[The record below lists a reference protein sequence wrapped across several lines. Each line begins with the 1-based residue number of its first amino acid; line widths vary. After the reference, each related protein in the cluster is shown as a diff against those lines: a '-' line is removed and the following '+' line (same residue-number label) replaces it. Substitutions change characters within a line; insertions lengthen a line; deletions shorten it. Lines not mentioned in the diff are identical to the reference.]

1 MVRARRVSPHESERR
16 ARTMLWHGIS
26 GFSGAPERSDDSA
39 ALRAVP
45 PVGNHGS
52 VPAPASS
59 MRMEAPC
66 SSKRVAP

>member
-1 MVRARRVSPHESERR
+1 MARATRETLTSRSGAR
-16 ARTMLWHGIS
+16 AMPWHGRS
-26 GFSGAPERSDDSA
+26 GCCGAPERSDDGAERSSA
-39 ALRAVP
+39 P
-45 PVGNHGS
+45 PVRDHAL